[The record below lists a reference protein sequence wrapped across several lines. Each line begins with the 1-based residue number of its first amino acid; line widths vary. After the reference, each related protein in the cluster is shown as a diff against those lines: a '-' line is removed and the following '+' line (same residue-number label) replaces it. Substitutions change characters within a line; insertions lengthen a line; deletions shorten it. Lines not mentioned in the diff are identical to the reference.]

1 MGTARTHG
9 LYNASE
15 EHQSRALGSS
25 ARNASSSTTLAS
37 FGAPKS
43 KRLEKAT

>member
-15 EHQSRALGSS
+15 EHQSRAFDSS
-25 ARNASSSTTLAS
+25 ARNASNSTTLAS
-37 FGAPKS
+37 FGAPH
-43 KRLEKAT
+43 KRLDSAT